1 MEEEEFEVTLTILC
15 GDAQPN
21 YVEPRP
27 YRSDATLADVATDE
41 SAALAR
47 FAAEANPLEQLWL
60 LRNGAKAP
68 PCQQPHLSSEERE
81 MLADELGGDEEADED
96 EHERTAREQERQ
108 KDLQEEMDEAWEEEE
123 EPGVYYHYGFAAYV
137 WMVDAE
143 GRRRLFV
150 VELNGAMAPEAPAWA
165 QQAAEGR
172 GFGTQLLAMAAFDD
186 EMWTSADEYLYSFD
200 LHVRAS
206 NAPGIRLYD
215 ARRILE
221 DERYDTQGKQ
231 EKAGV
236 YQIDDKDVGKVQY
249 RSRDHKELCD
259 DLENHRAVEWLRA
272 ADDRQDGDVVVME
285 YESLDDIKTNGG
297 VFWEKVKEMT
307 LYEHQQKVSRARR
320 PRARRDPPQVRC
332 GTPLPPYIGGLR
344 QRGSR
349 RAVRGRP

>member
-1 MEEEEFEVTLTILC
+1 
-15 GDAQPN
+15 
-21 YVEPRP
+21 
-27 YRSDATLADVATDE
+27 
-41 SAALAR
+41 
-47 FAAEANPLEQLWL
+47 
-60 LRNGAKAP
+60 
-68 PCQQPHLSSEERE
+68 

-108 KDLQEEMDEAWEEEE
+108 KDLQEEMDEVWEEEE

-249 RSRDHKELCD
+249 RSRDRPHLACSACAE
-259 DLENHRAVEWLRA
+259 RAQSVRRA
-272 ADDRQDGDVVVME
+272 CAE
-285 YESLDDIKTNGG
+285 
-297 VFWEKVKEMT
+297 
-307 LYEHQQKVSRARR
+307 RAQRVRR
-320 PRARRDPPQVRC
+320 ACAERAQRLAPRAELATDNPVVAQVA
-332 GTPLPPYIGGLR
+332 PLGG
-344 QRGSR
+344 
-349 RAVRGRP
+349 GRI